1 MEKQKKRLVKNHP
14 FWHTLA
20 MIIVSEVNNLIW
32 FVTAIVIAF
41 AGWVIFKFS
50 VAMFFK
56 LVVGLPLGLI
66 GVSLALMKI
75 YEIVLTIV
83 DSRRLKGIC
92 TYCPKNNP

>member
-1 MEKQKKRLVKNHP
+1 
-14 FWHTLA
+14 

-32 FVTAIVIAF
+32 FVSAIVIAL

-50 VAMFFK
+50 VHLFFK
-56 LVVGLPLGLI
+56 IAIGLPLGLI

-75 YEIVLTIV
+75 YEIVLTIF

-92 TYCPKNNP
+92 IYCKK